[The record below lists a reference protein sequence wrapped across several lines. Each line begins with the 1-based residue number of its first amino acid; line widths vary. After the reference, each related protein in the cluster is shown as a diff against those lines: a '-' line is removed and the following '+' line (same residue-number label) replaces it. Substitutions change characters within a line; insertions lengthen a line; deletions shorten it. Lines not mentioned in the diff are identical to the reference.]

1 MNILFCNIT
10 YLNKYIGITDE
21 DMPNKGGKWVEKNKD
36 AHEQWNFL
44 NYNGYCYGFVMN
56 KGDQF
61 SIERINEDAKKND
74 TVDDVTVVW
83 CALNDNNETVI
94 VGWYENATVYRY
106 YQNSVVTP
114 AFGIDRWFFT
124 KAKAEN
130 CYLLPETSRNFVIGR
145 ASVEGKG
152 KGFGQQNY
160 WYAESS
166 YAREELIPQV
176 VDFLNEHKHER
187 INRIDSAFSVPENLY
202 EPLSESEINKAN
214 EYFDNSEYFD
224 YLPYGYRM
232 FESTKNADHA
242 YNIATALAALHQYES
257 AVNWFKK
264 VVEIEGDS
272 WETNSQFPYL
282 YQQCEMYE
290 ESIKAAEKL
299 FKYKEATEE
308 NVRHEIFGIIADN
321 NYYLDRIQEGIEWLN
336 KILAE
341 SKDDILLKH
350 TSSVKEEWR
359 SHIQ

>member
-10 YLNKYIGITDE
+10 YMKKYIGITDE
-21 DMPNKGGKWVEKNKD
+21 DMPNKGGAWVEKNKN

-56 KGDQF
+56 NGQQF
-61 SIERINEDAKKND
+61 AIERINEKAKNNATID
-74 TVDDVTVVW
+74 GVTVVW
-83 CALNDNNETVI
+83 CALNDKNETVI

-106 YQNSVVTP
+106 YQDSVVTP
-114 AFGIDRWFFT
+114 IFGIDRWYFT

-130 CYLLPETSRNFVIGR
+130 CYLLPESSRSFVIGR
-145 ASVEGKG
+145 AAQAGSG

-176 VDFLNEHKHER
+176 IDFLNNHKHER
-187 INRIDSAFSVPENLY
+187 INRIDKDFDVPDNLS
-202 EPLSESEINKAN
+202 EPLTESEYNKAN
-214 EYFDNSEYFD
+214 ELFDNSEYFD
-224 YLPYGYRM
+224 YLPYGYRL
-232 FESTKNADHA
+232 FHSTENADHA
-242 YNIATALAALHQYES
+242 YNIATALAALHQYQS
-257 AVNWFKK
+257 AINWYKK

-272 WETNSQFPYL
+272 WESNSNFPYL

-290 ESIKAAEKL
+290 ESTKAVKEL
-299 FKYKEATEE
+299 LKYKETAPE
-308 NVRHEIFGIIADN
+308 NVRHEIYSIIADN
-321 NYYLDRIQEGIEWLN
+321 NYYLGNIQEGIEWLN

-350 TSSVKEEWR
+350 TESVKAEWLNL
-359 SHIQ
+359 I